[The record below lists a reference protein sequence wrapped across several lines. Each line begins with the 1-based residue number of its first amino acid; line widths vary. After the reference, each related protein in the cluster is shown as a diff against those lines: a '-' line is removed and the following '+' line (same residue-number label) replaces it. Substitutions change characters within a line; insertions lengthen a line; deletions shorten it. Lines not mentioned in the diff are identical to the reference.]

1 MYGRILLTSTS
12 IDERRAPM
20 RATRLQRPR
29 KTQGMEFME
38 CCGRVCE
45 ERCRFGEGREQTRRV
60 AGQGILRVF

>member
-1 MYGRILLTSTS
+1 
-12 IDERRAPM
+12 M